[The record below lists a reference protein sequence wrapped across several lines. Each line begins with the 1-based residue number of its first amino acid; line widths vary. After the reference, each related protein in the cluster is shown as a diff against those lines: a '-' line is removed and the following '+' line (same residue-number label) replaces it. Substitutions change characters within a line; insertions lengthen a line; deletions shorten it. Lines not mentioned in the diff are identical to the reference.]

1 MAIDFSL
8 SEEQKALQANA
19 RSFARKV
26 LSEVKATIAPLSR
39 PEDRFFATQVFYARM
54 AEAGFVHALIP
65 PAYGGSGMAI
75 VDFALAA
82 EELTAVDINVPT
94 TLLGTGLGLEPILG
108 FGTEAQKRLWLGEI
122 LAKPAERLAAFAFT
136 EVTGGSNFDCP
147 DPSAGV
153 QTVARLEGAEWVISG
168 QKHYTTNGSGWDGK
182 GAHLITVVCRT
193 DLRLPPRE
201 SLAVIV
207 VPGNTAGVEVVSYL
221 DTAGHRAVVSPRIH
235 FNEVRVPAGNI
246 LGRPGDGAAICAHA
260 FSWTAAL
267 IGAACTGVMR
277 AAFEVAL
284 AFAKTDKR
292 SGTVPVIEH
301 QNAGYML
308 ADIKMRLEAARYLTW
323 KACHQ
328 LDVSARRS
336 DELAIMT
343 KIYASELCVQV
354 VYDAMRLVGV
364 DSYTELTPLA
374 GLMQDALC
382 FPLYDGGNMGVRRR
396 QLHRLFQTP
405 DYDPMAAAEARFH
418 PQSPGTPE

>member
-1 MAIDFSL
+1 MAIDFTL
-8 SEEQKALQANA
+8 SDEQKALQAGA
-19 RSFARKV
+19 RTFAREV
-26 LSEVKATIAPLSR
+26 LCGVRDTIAPISR
-39 PEDRFFATQVFYARM
+39 PEGRFFATFPCYEKM
-54 AEAGFVHALIP
+54 AAAGFVHALFP
-65 PAYGGSGMAI
+65 RQYGGSGMSA

-82 EELTAVDINVPT
+82 EELAAVDINVPT
-94 TLLGTGLGLEPILG
+94 TLLGTGLGMEPILG
-108 FGTEAQKRLWLGEI
+108 FGSEEQKRRWIGEI
-122 LAKPAERLAAFAFT
+122 LEQPAERLAAFAFT
-136 EVTGGSNFDCP
+136 EVSGGANFDCP

-153 QTVARLEGAEWVISG
+153 RTTARRDGDQWVING

-182 GAHLITVVCRT
+182 GSHLLTVVCRT
-193 DLRLPPRE
+193 DLRLPPAE

-207 VPGNTAGVEVVSYL
+207 VPGSTPGVDVVGYL

-235 FNEVRVPAGNI
+235 FNDVRVPAANI
-246 LGRPGDGAAICAHA
+246 LGKPGNGAAICRHA
-260 FSWTAAL
+260 FSWTAAM

-277 AAFEVAL
+277 AAFDVAFE
-284 AFAKTDKR
+284 FARTDKR

-301 QNAGYML
+301 QNVGYML
-308 ADIKMRLEAARYLTW
+308 ADLKMRIEAARYLTW

-328 LDVSARRS
+328 LDHMQRGN

-364 DSYTELTPLA
+364 DSYTDLSPLS

-396 QLHRLFQTP
+396 QLHTMFRRP
-405 DYDPMAAAEARFH
+405 GYDPMASAEGR
-418 PQSPGTPE
+418 